1 MELASVLKP
10 STKTN
15 FKSPTKIKHDQKPIN
30 PKTPN
35 PKTPN
40 PKSPNLKSPNNIS
53 GESEEKE
60 NQVGGLSECSP
71 NHLLKIIENLKQ
83 ENKLKDGKIS
93 KFMEQIQEQND
104 YITEHIVET
113 DELQEQLMHV
123 REKLDA
129 SERTKSSVETKNIRL
144 ENQLSAFQLKVLE
157 VENKLKEVEF
167 DSKRTIAITGSKTR
181 RPSYTESVP
190 MEIRISEAEK
200 LSKRYPNCIPII
212 LEPPQKGSTMANQL
226 QFDGTN
232 FQRKLLMPAEITF
245 REFCARV
252 RKHMLDSN
260 TIQADP
266 KRDAI
271 YFYINRN
278 FSTCLM
284 DETLQTIHQIHRHS
298 DGFLYV
304 NFAKEATFGMNL

>member
-1 MELASVLKP
+1 MESASVLKP

-15 FKSPTKIKHDQKPIN
+15 FKSPTKIKHDQKQIAN
-30 PKTPN
+30 TD
-35 PKTPN
+35 
-40 PKSPNLKSPNNIS
+40 SPNQKSRKS
-53 GESEEKE
+53 DEKE
-60 NQVGGLSECSP
+60 NQVGLSECTP

-83 ENKLKDGKIS
+83 EHKLKDGKIS

-113 DELQEQLMHV
+113 DELQEQLVYV
-123 REKLDA
+123 REKLDV
-129 SERTKSSVETKNIRL
+129 SERTKSSVETENIRL
-144 ENQLSAFQLKVLE
+144 ENQLSAYQLKLLE
-157 VENKLKEVEF
+157 MENKLKEVEF

-190 MEIRISEAEK
+190 MDIRVSEAEK

-252 RKHMLDSN
+252 RKHMLDSK

-266 KRDAI
+266 TRDAI